1 VGGCCLPT
9 NQALA
14 PDRQRDP
21 ALHGRRL
28 EVLGGDL
35 VGLSSPRQAGDRRAE
50 HRVEGIISLDAEIGV
65 HAQLEPRQHAADQLD
80 QLSAPARVGR
90 LAALVSLVGEA
101 PDLECGRRVDLDDG
115 RGPSGRSR
123 CPCG

>member
-1 VGGCCLPT
+1 MGGCCLPT

-80 QLSAPARVGR
+80 QLSARRRALAGSRPLYPWWGR
-90 LAALVSLVGEA
+90 PQTLSAAAG
-101 PDLECGRRVDLDDG
+101 
-115 RGPSGRSR
+115 
-123 CPCG
+123 